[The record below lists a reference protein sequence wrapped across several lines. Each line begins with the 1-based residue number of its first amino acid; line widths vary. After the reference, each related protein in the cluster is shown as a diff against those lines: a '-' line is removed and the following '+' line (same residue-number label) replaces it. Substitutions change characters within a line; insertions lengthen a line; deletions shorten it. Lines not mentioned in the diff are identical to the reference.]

1 VSAHNRITRGNVD
14 LSQDLDEIVYGR
26 RTIRHYSDKKIAP
39 EVYEEL
45 ISAAVQAPSA
55 CNRQEWRFLV
65 VEDKRLLHWLFE
77 EGGATF
83 IDHVPQGILVL
94 HVNRTDNKAYWDPIQ
109 SAAAA
114 IMLLQLKAYA
124 LGIGSCWVCHLPPK
138 REIRRKFNIPS
149 YYDPIAFVTLGY
161 WTREPARRPRKVAVK
176 SLLAYNRFA
185 FDEPPL
191 PVFDVRVFLRL
202 WARRL
207 YYLFPWRK
215 HLYPWVRKY
224 EKKFYD

>member
-1 VSAHNRITRGNVD
+1 MKIAENMKHPEITDFDDV
-14 LSQDLDEIVYGR
+14 VYSR
-26 RTIRHYSDKKIAP
+26 RTIRHYLPDKIPP
-39 EVYEEL
+39 EVYEQL

-55 CNRQEWRFLV
+55 CNEQEWKFIV
-65 VEDKRLLHWLFE
+65 VEDKELLHWLFE
-77 EGGATF
+77 QGGATF

-94 HVNRTDNKAYWDPIQ
+94 YCNRTDNTAYWDHVQ

-114 IMLLQLKAYA
+114 ITILQLKAYA

-138 REIRRKFNIPS
+138 WEIRGRFKIPS

-161 WTREPARRPRKVAVK
+161 TKREPQRRARKVDPK
-176 SLLAYNRFA
+176 SLMFYDVFG
-185 FDEPPL
+185 FVDPPL
-191 PVFDVRVFLRL
+191 PWFDWRIFIRR

-215 HLYPWVRKY
+215 YLYPIVKKY
-224 EKKFYD
+224 EKKFYE